1 MNTPDTLESA
11 GRTLEQRLARLEAR
25 VAIHELVAR
34 YCFTIDARDIE
45 GIGRCFTRG
54 GGFRSLD
61 GVMDAV
67 GRDAVV
73 EQFHGRFA
81 VLGPSNHFTHDHLI
95 EFGDSDPGR
104 ATGIVNSHA
113 EVVRNDEPMLAS
125 LRYHDEYR
133 FEDGR
138 WRFHVRTLSFFYYL
152 RPADYREAM
161 GGSLRNRAYAAPQP
175 ADFPESLRTWQDY
188 YRDRPRA

>member
-1 MNTPDTLESA
+1 MNTHQTPESA
-11 GRTLEQRLARLEAR
+11 GRTLERRLGRLEAR
-25 VAIHELVAR
+25 AAIRELVAL

-45 GIGRCFTRG
+45 GIGQCFTRG

-61 GVMDAV
+61 GVMNAV
-67 GRDAVV
+67 GREAVV
-73 EQFHGRFA
+73 AQFHGRFA

-95 EFGDSDPGR
+95 EFDESDAQQ

-161 GGSLRNRAYAAPQP
+161 GGTLRNRAYAAPQA
-175 ADFPESLRTWQDY
+175 ADFPESLATWQDY
-188 YRDRPRA
+188 YRNRPRT